1 MNKVAPWKAGSKQRE
16 RERGGWRER
25 QEEARSMKRGRKGK
39 EGGGA
44 ESSQEAP
51 LKFVHN
57 VEISVKE
64 LPLDAIPS
72 FF

>member
-16 RERGGWRER
+16 RGVERKTGRSQKYETKKER
-25 QEEARSMKRGRKGK
+25 KRT
-39 EGGGA
+39 GGGA

-64 LPLDAIPS
+64 LPLDAAPS

>member
-1 MNKVAPWKAGSKQRE
+1 MNKVAPWKAESKQRE
-16 RERGGWRER
+16 KGEERETGRSQKYETRKER
-25 QEEARSMKRGRKGK
+25 KRR
-39 EGGGA
+39 GGA

-64 LPLDAIPS
+64 LPLNAAPS

>member
-16 RERGGWRER
+16 RGVDRETGRNQKYETRKER
-25 QEEARSMKRGRKGK
+25 KRRRG
-39 EGGGA
+39 GGGA

-64 LPLDAIPS
+64 LPLDAAPS